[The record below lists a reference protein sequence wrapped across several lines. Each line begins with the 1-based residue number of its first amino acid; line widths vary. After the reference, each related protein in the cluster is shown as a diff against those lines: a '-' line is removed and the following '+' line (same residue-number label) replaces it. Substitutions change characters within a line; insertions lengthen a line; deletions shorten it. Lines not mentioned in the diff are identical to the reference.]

1 LISGENGFGKT
12 TFLHSLLW
20 CLYGRLASDVE
31 ASLRKEI
38 LNGGYSSLLVNNLNN
53 SQKSELEQIPK
64 DSITRIKK
72 SGYQLGDE
80 SIKALSQYYVEMEFS
95 EVVIP
100 SIPCSSLTIRRGY
113 DAILEKEFVDILIDG
128 TKNELTNEIGP
139 EIFINDFVLNKDI
152 ARFFFFDS
160 EQIVSLAET
169 NSPADKKKLCSA
181 YNEVLGV
188 RKYEDLK
195 HNLES
200 IRVRFR
206 KRSNDVASK
215 NKLNALMAK
224 RDELTKIIDQNRA
237 LIESLDTQLAS
248 LQAQNDEYQLQL
260 VREGNSATVE
270 EIKRLQGLLVAT
282 QSKDAEYKQL
292 LKSFLEYAPFAI
304 CGKLFVD
311 TKLQVEHD
319 HIVNTKNTATSDRN
333 LILSEI
339 TSDLSKMIQALQ
351 MEDDTRSEIQNK
363 MQTILDKYK
372 GSDAGDK
379 SLLEISDADY
389 KEFMSIFGYIT
400 STYKSEFERLADD
413 YKKNKQVWERTARRL
428 SVIESKERDSLI
440 KSIRVQKNEVEAKIA
455 QTNTSIRDIIE
466 NNGTK
471 TQELA
476 VVQKQLSELLKKVDL
491 DDMDAKKDELAETLS
506 QELNS
511 FLVSLKQEKKF
522 SLERRIKSTL
532 NNLMHKDDFI
542 HRVSVNVVDENM
554 DIDLYAVDGSLINKD
569 MLSKGEQQLY
579 ATSIL
584 KALVDESGIKFP
596 VFIDSP
602 LQKFDKSHATKIITE
617 FYPTI
622 SSQVVLFP
630 LLYKELTPEEL
641 EIMKPLVNSSY
652 LIKNDTIHSYFE
664 KKDINT
670 LMPVANVQSN

>member
-1 LISGENGFGKT
+1 
-12 TFLHSLLW
+12 
-20 CLYGRLASDVE
+20 
-31 ASLRKEI
+31 
-38 LNGGYSSLLVNNLNN
+38 
-53 SQKSELEQIPK
+53 
-64 DSITRIKK
+64 
-72 SGYQLGDE
+72 
-80 SIKALSQYYVEMEFS
+80 
-95 EVVIP
+95 
-100 SIPCSSLTIRRGY
+100 
-113 DAILEKEFVDILIDG
+113 
-128 TKNELTNEIGP
+128 
-139 EIFINDFVLNKDI
+139 
-152 ARFFFFDS
+152 
-160 EQIVSLAET
+160 
-169 NSPADKKKLCSA
+169 
-181 YNEVLGV
+181 
-188 RKYEDLK
+188 
-195 HNLES
+195 
-200 IRVRFR
+200 
-206 KRSNDVASK
+206 
-215 NKLNALMAK
+215 
-224 RDELTKIIDQNRA
+224 
-237 LIESLDTQLAS
+237 
-248 LQAQNDEYQLQL
+248 
-260 VREGNSATVE
+260 
-270 EIKRLQGLLVAT
+270 
-282 QSKDAEYKQL
+282 
-292 LKSFLEYAPFAI
+292 
-304 CGKLFVD
+304 
-311 TKLQVEHD
+311 
-319 HIVNTKNTATSDRN
+319 
-333 LILSEI
+333 
-339 TSDLSKMIQALQ
+339 

>member
-169 NSPADKKKLCSA
+169 NSPADRKKLCSA

-224 RDELTKIIDQNRA
+224 RDDLTKIIDQNRA